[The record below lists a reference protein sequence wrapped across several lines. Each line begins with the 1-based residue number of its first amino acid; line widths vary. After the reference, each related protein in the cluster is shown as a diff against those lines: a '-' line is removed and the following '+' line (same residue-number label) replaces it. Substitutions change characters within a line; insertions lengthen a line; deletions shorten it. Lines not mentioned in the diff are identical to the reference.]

1 MKLYLKFL
9 DYSELDY
16 MVWDKGF
23 KGIFNGSRRQM
34 IRLIRSNIFD
44 NFILFMVKNI
54 LRFLIVCI

>member
-1 MKLYLKFL
+1 
-9 DYSELDY
+9 

-54 LRFLIVCI
+54 LRFFVIQF